1 MLAPRPA
8 ADAAS
13 EKTTADAASETIA
26 AIAAFMRAGSLEATR
41 PAAQDIA
48 ALKAAAPPGTH
59 IYLSAVLTR
68 PQEEVVAQAAAV
80 RAAGLEPVPHL
91 AVRNFPTSDAL
102 RRFLDR
108 LAGEAGVRRLLVIAG
123 DRAEPAGPFRGAL
136 EAIDSGLITRSG
148 ITAIGI
154 SGYPDGHPRIADH
167 ELERVLAA
175 KLEAAAQTGLDVSIV
190 TQFCLEAA
198 PIIAWVRRLRAHGI
212 DHPVR
217 VGLAG
222 PTSLTAL
229 MRYARR
235 CGVRASTQGLARNA
249 GLIKHLLGAAA
260 PDATIRALI
269 DANRDGELGD
279 IAPHLFSFGGIGA
292 TARWAAGAAAGRV
305 TLDRDGFAVAAD

>member
-1 MLAPRPA
+1 MMGVAAVLAPRNA

-13 EKTTADAASETIA
+13 ETAA
-26 AIAAFMRAGSLEATR
+26 AIAACMRGGSLEATR
-41 PAAQDIA
+41 PTANDVA
-48 ALKAAAPPGTH
+48 ALKDAAAPGTS

-68 PQEEVVAQAAAV
+68 PQEEVVAQAKAV
-80 RAAGLEPVPHL
+80 RDAGLEPVPHL
-91 AVRNFPTSDAL
+91 AVRNFASSDAL
-102 RRFLDR
+102 KRFLDR
-108 LAGEAGVRRLLVIAG
+108 LAGESGVRKLLVIAG

-148 ITAIGI
+148 ISEIGI

-167 ELERVLAA
+167 ELARVLAA
-175 KLEAAAQTGLDVSIV
+175 KLEAAEQTGLKVNIV
-190 TQFCLEAA
+190 TQFCLDAG
-198 PIIAWVRRLRAHGI
+198 PIVAWIKGLRDHGI

-217 VGLAG
+217 IGLAG
-222 PTSLTAL
+222 PTSLTSL

-260 PDATIRALI
+260 PDAIIRALI
-269 DANRDGELGD
+269 EANRDGALGD

-292 TARWAAGAAAGRV
+292 TARWAAAAAAGRI
-305 TLDRDGFAVAAD
+305 TLDRDGFGVEQK

>member
-1 MLAPRPA
+1 MGFAMLAPRPP
-8 ADAAS
+8 ADAA
-13 EKTTADAASETIA
+13 ADTIA
-26 AIAAFMRAGSLEATR
+26 SIAALMRTGSLEATR
-41 PAAQDIA
+41 PNADDVA
-48 ALKAAAPPGTH
+48 ALKAAAAPGTQV
-59 IYLSAVLTR
+59 YLSAVLTR
-68 PQEEVVAQAAAV
+68 PQEEVVAQASLV

-91 AVRNFPTSDAL
+91 AVRNFASSDTL
-102 RRFLDR
+102 RHFLDR

-123 DRAEPAGPFRGAL
+123 DRPEPAGPFRGAL

-148 ITAIGI
+148 ITEIGI

-175 KLEAAAQTGLDVSIV
+175 KLEAAEQTGLKTTIV
-190 TQFCLEAA
+190 TQFCLDAA
-198 PIIAWVRRLRAHGI
+198 PIIAWVRRLRDHGI

-222 PTSLTAL
+222 PTSLTTL
-229 MRYARR
+229 MRYAKR
-235 CGVRASTQGLARNA
+235 CGVRAATQGLARNA

-260 PDATIRALI
+260 PDGIIRTLI
-269 DANRDGELGD
+269 EANRDGALGD

-305 TLDRDGFAVAAD
+305 KIDRDGFAVEAG

>member
-8 ADAAS
+8 ADAAAEAITS
-13 EKTTADAASETIA
+13 
-26 AIAAFMRAGSLEATR
+26 IAAFMRAGSLEATR
-41 PAAQDIA
+41 PRADDVA
-48 ALKAAAPPGTH
+48 ALKAAAAPGTH
-59 IYLSAVLTR
+59 IYLSAVLAR

-91 AVRNFPTSDAL
+91 AVRNFASADAL

-148 ITAIGI
+148 ITEIGI

-175 KLEAAAQTGLDVSIV
+175 KLEAAAQTGLNVQIV
-190 TQFCLEAA
+190 TQFCLNAA
-198 PIIAWVRRLRAHGI
+198 PIITWVRRLRAHGI

-222 PTSLTAL
+222 PTSLTTL
-229 MRYARR
+229 MRYAKR
-235 CGVRASTQGLARNA
+235 CGVRAATQGLARNA

-260 PDATIRALI
+260 PDGIIRALLE
-269 DANRDGELGD
+269 ANRDGELGD

-305 TLDRDGFAVAAD
+305 KLDRDGFAVSAD